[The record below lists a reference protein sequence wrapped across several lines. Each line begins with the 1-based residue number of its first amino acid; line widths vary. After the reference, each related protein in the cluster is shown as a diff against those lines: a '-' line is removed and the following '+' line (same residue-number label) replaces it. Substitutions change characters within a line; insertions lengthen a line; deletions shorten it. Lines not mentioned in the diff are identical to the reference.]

1 MSWLPKIKNP
11 FKKDAA
17 PESAAP
23 IEGMPAGMPPLPPE
37 IANDPKMKGMMGTFF
52 RKWKDPAFLKQLRVL
67 AGHMQKEGV
76 DIKDMKAVQAWLEK
90 NKERVEKGG
99 FEEEAS
105 APGVT
110 VMNTGP
116 VVGRNDPC
124 HCGSGKKFKKCHGA

>member
-11 FKKDAA
+11 FKKEEA
-17 PESAAP
+17 PA
-23 IEGMPAGMPPLPPE
+23 EGTVDMPAGMPPLPPE

-67 AGHMQKEGV
+67 ASHMQKEGV

-90 NKERVEKGG
+90 NKERVEKGD
-99 FEEEAS
+99 FAEEAQA

-110 VMNTGP
+110 VVKTGP
-116 VVGRNDPC
+116 EIGRNEPC
-124 HCGSGKKFKKCHGA
+124 HCGSGKKFKKCHGV